1 MASEGGSG
9 GMTIMIIL
17 LILGILYFMYDK
29 GYLSFV
35 FDKKNEGP
43 NSNAPKIDSI
53 TIGLS
58 NAPPPDTTQ

>member
-17 LILGILYFMYDK
+17 LILGILYFLYDK
-29 GYLSFV
+29 GYLSFI
-35 FDKKNEGP
+35 FDKKNQGP
-43 NSNAPKIDSI
+43 NSNAPQIDSI

-58 NAPPPDTTQ
+58 NAPPPEPAE